1 MSAFTQKSKPIPSA
15 SATNKSGKESFFG
28 VQAKLNIGKANDK
41 YEVEADR
48 VADQVVSKKQN
59 ACTDSFFSPSTVV
72 QKKAATTQK
81 SEEQNK
87 EIQPKTIAES
97 ITPVIQLK
105 TEVASTTQNKV
116 STSKKDKP
124 VTKPISTVKPILQA
138 KKEEDIQP
146 KKKTESTTPVI
157 QLKAET
163 TATTENK
170 VNAPKKEKATVKP
183 VPFIKPVLQTKKE
196 EDVQQKKEEETQ
208 SNEQEQQLQ
217 KSSASD
223 TNPTDNNN
231 FESKLNSTKGS
242 GSALPKGIKTEMESG
257 FGADFSTVKIHTDSN
272 AVQLNQQLGS
282 QAFATGNNIY
292 FNQGKFNPS
301 SQSGKHLLAHELT
314 HTVQQ
319 GATVRMK
326 PDTIQ
331 ATALLQ
337 AFGFVDLIPDWIKD
351 GARHI
356 PGYTLF
362 TVVAGYDPLYDRA
375 VERTPINLLEGLMGL
390 VPFGTTIFDK
400 LQEYGIIDQVFN
412 WVESRL
418 GELGL
423 TMQGILDTL
432 EEAWNELEFPYTDA
446 IDVITRKFG
455 EVLSR
460 VTSFASSLVDQVITW
475 IKEALIDFAEPI
487 LAENKAWSLIK
498 KIIKYDPLRDE
509 AVEAPTVEILEE
521 FLILIGKQT
530 ELEQMREKGTLQK
543 TADWLDTQVGTFT
556 SLLGELRGLI
566 TSVWDAI
573 QPANLINIGDNLL
586 ALASQ
591 AGGFL
596 QRVWDFAI
604 TVAAKVLDLVKESLL
619 GWLSSQASGVRG
631 YSLLK
636 VIIGKDP
643 FTNEVVERNV
653 PNLIRGFMGLM
664 EGGEEQYAQ
673 MVESGAIA
681 RIVGQIE
688 AAVATLNMTPASIV
702 QLFTDIW
709 NSLTIDDLIHPLDA
723 FIRIIEKFG
732 EPIGRLVA
740 FVAEIVRIVIVAILE
755 IMNFPFDLIGNIITR
770 AMGAIEDIKR
780 DPIGFL
786 KNILRAIKQGFTQF
800 FSNIVTHLVGG
811 VTGWL
816 MSELGD
822 ANVPVPQD
830 FTLRGIISWVLE
842 VLGISMERIWEKLAE
857 HPRIGPARVARIR
870 GVINTLEGIWTF
882 IRDVQER
889 GMAAIWDKIQE
900 QLSNLWN
907 TVLDAVKNFVMER
920 IISQITARL
929 LSMLDPTGIMAV
941 INGAMALYSAIQS
954 FIRYLREM
962 LEVVNSFVNGVADI
976 AKGNV
981 ATAANYLERTMGQA
995 MPVVIGFLANQVGLS
1010 GIGRR
1015 IAEIIA
1021 AVREM
1026 VDQALTWLV
1035 NRAVDTGMALL
1046 DRAMAFGGSVR
1057 DAVMGWLGL
1066 RREFTLANGERHT
1079 ISIQGTQ
1086 NVPTIIIASAPK
1098 SIEVLVADR
1107 RALVNHADT
1116 TRRSPLSDVQN
1127 QKLTDALTKKTQLMD
1142 YIRNNQTGGT
1152 TNTSTVGLQDH
1163 INSQLDLIKQ
1173 DLIAGDAISSTT
1185 IPMTNV
1191 TYSLEGG
1198 KAKKVIAKPLTNL
1211 SGNTSGS
1218 EPSEDPPGWAHV
1230 RSFDLGVDRLGT
1242 VRIMNWVRFHLLH
1255 NLSMHGPGVAW
1266 NLVPADGTDNSRYY
1280 NTIENTMVTALN
1292 GNPNG
1297 IYSFEVTVNKYRDE
1311 EANTNYMTDFP
1322 ESLTVEAEELN
1333 NDGNGN
1339 YSTKGNIIPST
1350 RFDFN
1355 VKPKASRLPGQAPAI
1370 IISQTGRENLMN
1382 FTSLGEN
1389 GARVLASTTNTSAA
1403 TLTKTLVEDATD
1415 RTNYL
1420 IRLGYLTNIR
1430 DSIGDFTRNGN
1441 VEARVFLFS
1450 ENDSSA
1456 VKSALTRKIND
1467 YQTIANNYDNSVLTT
1482 EINRIKPTKS
1492 IGEIKTLVTSR
1503 FGISVRT
1510 FERYISGA
1518 ISANPLI
1525 LKQIVEFLNTL

>member
-1 MSAFTQKSKPIPSA
+1 MSAFSQKSKPIPST
-15 SATNKSGKESFFG
+15 SATNNSGKESFFG
-28 VQAKLNIGKANDK
+28 IQAKLNIGKANDK

-59 ACTDSFFSPSTVV
+59 TSNDSFFSPSTII

-87 EIQPKTIAES
+87 EIQQKTIAES

-105 TEVASTTQNKV
+105 TEVPSTTQNKV
-116 STSKKDKP
+116 STSKKEKTATRSITSVKP
-124 VTKPISTVKPILQA
+124 VLQTKKEDDVQQKKQTESATPVIQLKTEAPSITQNKVNAPKKEKTGAKPASTIKPILQT
-138 KKEEDIQP
+138 KKEEDVQQ
-146 KKKTESTTPVI
+146 KKQTESTTPVI
-157 QLKAET
+157 QLKTET
-163 TATTENK
+163 ASTKQNK
-170 VNAPKKEKATVKP
+170 VNTPKKEKTAAKP
-183 VPFIKPVLQTKKE
+183 VATIKPTLQAKKE
-196 EDVQQKKEEETQ
+196 EEVQQKKEEETQ
-208 SNEQEQQLQ
+208 SNEQELQIQ
-217 KSSASD
+217 KSSTSD
-223 TNPTDNNN
+223 TNPSDNSNL
-231 FESKLNSTKGS
+231 ESKLNSSKGG
-242 GSALPKGIKTEMESG
+242 GSSLPTGVKTEMESG
-257 FGADFSTVKIHTDSN
+257 FGADFSNVKVHTDSN
-272 AVQLNQQLGS
+272 AAQMNQQLGS

-319 GATVRMK
+319 GATVRTK

-331 ATALLQ
+331 ATTLLQ
-337 AFGFVDLIPDWIKD
+337 AFGFVDLIPDWIKN

-362 TVVAGYDPLYDRA
+362 TVVAGYDPLFDQA

-418 GELGL
+418 SELGL
-423 TMQGILDTL
+423 SLQGILDIL

-475 IKEALIDFAEPI
+475 IKEALISFAEPI

-498 KIIKYDPLRDE
+498 KIIKYDPLKDE
-509 AVEAPTVEILEE
+509 EVNAPTVEILEE

-586 ALASQ
+586 SLASQ
-591 AGGFL
+591 VGGFL

-688 AAVATLNMTPASIV
+688 AAVATLNMTPESIV

-723 FIRIIEKFG
+723 FIRIIETFG

-770 AMGAIEDIKR
+770 ALEAIEDIKR

-786 KNILRAIKQGFTQF
+786 KNILRAIKQGFVQF
-800 FSNIVTHLVGG
+800 FDNIVTHLIGG

-816 MSELGD
+816 MSELRD
-822 ANVPVPQD
+822 ANVPVLTD
-830 FTLRGIISWVLE
+830 FSLQGVISWVLE

-941 INGAMALYSAIQS
+941 INGAVAFYNAIQS

-962 LEVVNSFVNGVADI
+962 LEIVNSFVSGVADI
-976 AKGNV
+976 ARGNV
-981 ATAANYLERTMGQA
+981 TTAANYLERTMGQA

-1035 NRAVDTGMALL
+1035 NQAVDRGMALL
-1046 DRAMAFGGSVR
+1046 DRVMGRGEPVASSPVPNGQPGDGEVGEIVPFGTGHTLWINVTGENVQVFSASVRAPVVSRLEEWRVQANNLTDVDKKNRLLGLITQATSRLTDTERHALVVVREMNSSSPNETTINQQDTVTETSELTLAQILEQIYELLEINQEGRITQINVAFGAPPLTHDRSEYFSQLKGQERGINAMKVYN
-1057 DAVMGWLGL
+1057 WLQN
-1066 RREFTLANGERHT
+1066 RERYSKQGRLAEGD
-1079 ISIQGTQ
+1079 
-1086 NVPTIIIASAPK
+1086 
-1098 SIEVLVADR
+1098 VAQD
-1107 RALVNHADT
+1107 
-1116 TRRSPLSDVQN
+1116 
-1127 QKLTDALTKKTQLMD
+1127 D
-1142 YIRNNQTGGT
+1142 YRTAIRNT
-1152 TNTSTVGLQDH
+1152 LR
-1163 INSQLDLIKQ
+1163 IIKQ
-1173 DLIAGDAISSTT
+1173 REGLLNSDQINVWVEDYMDSQAALHDPDQIAGGD
-1185 IPMTNV
+1185 P
-1191 TYSLEGG
+1191 LG
-1198 KAKKVIAKPLTNL
+1198 IA
-1211 SGNTSGS
+1211 
-1218 EPSEDPPGWAHV
+1218 
-1230 RSFDLGVDRLGT
+1230 
-1242 VRIMNWVRFHLLH
+1242 
-1255 NLSMHGPGVAW
+1255 
-1266 NLVPADGTDNSRYY
+1266 
-1280 NTIENTMVTALN
+1280 
-1292 GNPNG
+1292 
-1297 IYSFEVTVNKYRDE
+1297 
-1311 EANTNYMTDFP
+1311 
-1322 ESLTVEAEELN
+1322 
-1333 NDGNGN
+1333 NGN
-1339 YSTKGNIIPST
+1339 YDSIAGLGSRRVNSSIGARWKT
-1350 RFDFN
+1350 RALTLETE
-1355 VKPKASRLPGQAPAI
+1355 VR
-1370 IISQTGRENLMN
+1370 SQTDSMSNEQKQNVSMNTNL
-1382 FTSLGEN
+1382 
-1389 GARVLASTTNTSAA
+1389 
-1403 TLTKTLVEDATD
+1403 
-1415 RTNYL
+1415 
-1420 IRLGYLTNIR
+1420 NI
-1430 DSIGDFTRNGN
+1430 T
-1441 VEARVFLFS
+1441 
-1450 ENDSSA
+1450 
-1456 VKSALTRKIND
+1456 
-1467 YQTIANNYDNSVLTT
+1467 
-1482 EINRIKPTKS
+1482 
-1492 IGEIKTLVTSR
+1492 
-1503 FGISVRT
+1503 
-1510 FERYISGA
+1510 
-1518 ISANPLI
+1518 
-1525 LKQIVEFLNTL
+1525 